1 MDYYMAS
8 SSSSSQQHMDEQE
21 KLKTYE
27 DKTERYRGTGHRGHP
42 SGWKS
47 IDRTV
52 TVWQHRGVQAATAER
67 ENVQKRTFTRW
78 INLHLE
84 KRNPPMEVKDLFV
97 DIQDGRILMAL
108 LEVLTGQNLLH
119 EYKSSTH
126 RIFRLNNIAKALK
139 FLEDSNVK
147 LVSIDAAEI
156 ADGNPSLVLG
166 LIWNIILF
174 LQIKE
179 LTGNLN
185 RMSSSSSL
193 SSLPSGTESDTSH
206 PGTLS
211 TEKSLSVSIKD
222 QRRAIKAL
230 LSWVQQ
236 RTRKYG
242 VAVQDFAGS
251 WRSGLAFLAV
261 IKAIDSSLV
270 DIKKALERSAR
281 ENLEDAFTIAQRSL
295 NIPRLLEPEDVM
307 VDSPDEQSI
316 MTYVT
321 QFLEHFPELDPDD
334 FTDRSEDAP
343 VEMTY
348 VHYKDGPREE
358 EGKIITIPKNE
369 ENDFTV
375 ELQTRPLTPPETHV
389 YTEVNVADDRNP
401 SPMNSFS
408 KPQWLSSKATRGSGP
423 ETAGFMFDR
432 FLRRP
437 EMSSLN
443 SGVSGEVSGN
453 GFKKI
458 KNTEGPVEPVLLSNG
473 PGELHYNLF
482 DEDSPKPTS
491 GGPKDQEPNY
501 ILSDDYNKYC
511 DSSSSFSSIS
521 DREPNDLFYHSEDF
535 QGSIKPSPM
544 SDDSGLVTPHD
555 QNEEDDIFKYIS
567 HLPKDHLEGEPSKQR
582 TVFQAYKSSTDDKV
596 NSKNRLDSIEDHLAE
611 ETNSVEDKNSAK
623 VSIIP
628 HDLFYYPH
636 YSVPIADVLQA
647 FADTCPDGINRSDRE
662 FDDSSENH
670 SEGSDSFSG
679 DDDLDGEMI
688 EKVTSV
694 PESEEWGL
702 GLKDFVQDVT
712 CIKTGSPAW
721 SVGSI
726 LNGSVSQPAHDLQP
740 NNSSFHSGY
749 NDNSQVTEHTE
760 DPDDDVDES
769 ITSGERV
776 VSRKSNLEFHLIED
790 HPCKLAAE
798 VEASPKDPWLSRA
811 IQNDAHTHNRKEHEF
826 NKVIN
831 VRTLREE
838 NTEGDKDQNS
848 GPSKSERGDTRRGS
862 PSSGPLTPAK
872 DLRKM
877 YYIGILLWFICYC
890 AFILPELDMS
900 KVEFLVRDD

>member
-1 MDYYMAS
+1 MDTIRA
-8 SSSSSQQHMDEQE
+8 
-21 KLKTYE
+21 
-27 DKTERYRGTGHRGHP
+27 R
-42 SGWKS
+42 W
-47 IDRTV
+47 
-52 TVWQHRGVQAATAER
+52 AER

-78 INLHLE
+78 MNLHLE
-84 KRNPPMEVKDLFV
+84 KCTPPLEVKDVFV
-97 DIQDGRILMAL
+97 DIQDGKILMAL

-193 SSLPSGTESDTSH
+193 SSLPSGSESDASH
-206 PGTLS
+206 PSTPS

-222 QRRAIKAL
+222 QRKAIKAL

-251 WRSGLAFLAV
+251 WRSGLAFLAI

-281 ENLEDAFTIAQRSL
+281 ENLEDAFTIAQQSL

-334 FTDRSEDAP
+334 FTDHKEDAP

-348 VHYKDGPREE
+348 VRYKDGPKEE

-369 ENDFTV
+369 ENEFTV

-389 YTEVNVADDRNP
+389 YTEVDVADDRRP
-401 SPMNSFS
+401 NSMDSLS
-408 KPQWLSSKATRGSGP
+408 KPHQLLAEANQGSVP
-423 ETAGFMFDR
+423 KMVGFMFDR
-432 FLRRP
+432 FSRRP

-443 SGVSGEVSGN
+443 ADVSGDISAN
-453 GFKKI
+453 GLN
-458 KNTEGPVEPVLLSNG
+458 KNIESQVEPVLLSNG
-473 PGELHYNLF
+473 QGDLHHSLV
-482 DEDSPKPTS
+482 DENSPKPTS
-491 GGPKDQEPNY
+491 GGPNYQEPKY
-501 ILSDDYNKYC
+501 IFSDNYNKYC

-521 DREPNDLFYHSEDF
+521 EPNDLFYHSEDS
-535 QGSIKPSPM
+535 QDSIKPSPM

-555 QNEEDDIFKYIS
+555 QNEEDDPFKYVV
-567 HLPKDHLEGEPSKQR
+567 HKPKDKLEGDLSKQM
-582 TVFQAYKSSTDDKV
+582 TVFQAYKSSTEH
-596 NSKNRLDSIEDHLAE
+596 LD
-611 ETNSVEDKNSAK
+611 SVEDHPQEGTYPVDDKSAAK

-647 FADTCPDGINRSDRE
+647 FADACPDGIVGASTE
-662 FDDSSENH
+662 FDDSSETH
-670 SEGSDSFSG
+670 SEDSESFSG
-679 DDDLDGEMI
+679 EDDLDGEKI
-688 EKVTSV
+688 GKVTSA

-702 GLKDFVQDVT
+702 GLKDYVQDVRYT
-712 CIKTGSPAW
+712 KTGSPAQ

-726 LNGSVSQPAHDLQP
+726 LNGSVSEVAHDLQP
-740 NNSSFHSGY
+740 NNFAFHS
-749 NDNSQVTEHTE
+749 DHLKTSQVMEHTE
-760 DPDDDVDES
+760 DPDDEWDEAP
-769 ITSGERV
+769 TSRGRMFG
-776 VSRKSNLEFHLIED
+776 RKSDLEEFYLIED
-790 HPCKLAAE
+790 RAARLAAE
-798 VEASPKDPWLSRA
+798 VGASLQDPWHSRE
-811 IQNDAHTHNRKEHEF
+811 IRNDTHVRNRKEHEF
-826 NKVIN
+826 HKPLNIIA
-831 VRTLREE
+831 LREE
-838 NTEGDKDQNS
+838 HAEGDKDQNY
-848 GPSKSERGDTRRGS
+848 GLSKNEYGDTRSGS
-862 PSSGPLTPAK
+862 PRSGTFVSDH
-872 DLRKM
+872 DLRKL
-877 YYIGILLWFICYC
+877 YPIGILLWFICYC
-890 AFILPELDMS
+890 IFILPELDMD
-900 KVEFLVRDD
+900 KVEFLVKDD

>member
-1 MDYYMAS
+1 MD
-8 SSSSSQQHMDEQE
+8 
-21 KLKTYE
+21 
-27 DKTERYRGTGHRGHP
+27 
-42 SGWKS
+42 S
-47 IDRTV
+47 IRARWV
-52 TVWQHRGVQAATAER
+52 ER

-78 INLHLE
+78 VNLHLE
-84 KRNPPMEVKDLFV
+84 KCIPPLEVKDLFL
-97 DIQDGRILMAL
+97 DIQDGKILMAL
-108 LEVLTGQNLLH
+108 LEVLTGHSLLH

-193 SSLPSGTESDTSH
+193 TSLPSGTESDASH
-206 PGTLS
+206 PSTPS

-222 QRRAIKAL
+222 QRKAIKAL

-261 IKAIDSSLV
+261 IKAIDSGLV
-270 DIKKALERSAR
+270 DIKKALERSPR

-307 VDSPDEQSI
+307 VDSPDEHSI

-334 FTDRSEDAP
+334 FSDHPADAP

-348 VHYKDGPREE
+348 VRYKDGPKEE
-358 EGKIITIPKNE
+358 EGKIITLPKHE
-369 ENDFTV
+369 ENDITV

-389 YTEVNVADDRNP
+389 YTEVNIADDRKP
-401 SPMNSFS
+401 NSKGSIS
-408 KPQWLSSKATRGSGP
+408 KPHQLLSEATQSPKRNID
-423 ETAGFMFDR
+423 GFRFDKFSR
-432 FLRRP
+432 QP

-443 SGVSGEVSGN
+443 SEVSGDISAN
-453 GFKKI
+453 NLNKI
-458 KNTEGPVEPVLLSNG
+458 MNSKVEPFLLSNG
-473 PGELHYNLF
+473 QGDLHQNLL
-482 DEDSPKPTS
+482 DETSPKPTP
-491 GGPKDQEPNY
+491 GGPKDQEANY
-501 ILSDDYNKYC
+501 LLSDNYNKYC

-521 DREPNDLFYHSEDF
+521 DREPMDFFYNSDDY

-555 QNEEDDIFKYIS
+555 QNEEDDTFKYVL
-567 HLPKDHLEGEPSKQR
+567 HKPKDNSEGSPFKQM
-582 TVFQAYKSSTDDKV
+582 TVFQAYKASAEDKPDSKNLDSDKDLLDEEGDSMDDK
-596 NSKNRLDSIEDHLAE
+596 S
-611 ETNSVEDKNSAK
+611 SAK
-623 VSIIP
+623 ISVIP

-647 FADTCPDGINRSDRE
+647 FADTSPDGNDRTNTE

-670 SEGSDSFSG
+670 SEDSESFSG
-679 DDDLDGEMI
+679 EDEFDGQKI
-688 EKVTSV
+688 EKVSSV
-694 PESEEWGL
+694 LESEEWGL
-702 GLKDFVQDVT
+702 KDYGQDVGYT
-712 CIKTGSPAW
+712 KTG
-721 SVGSI
+721 VGPQSEGS
-726 LNGSVSQPAHDLQP
+726 LPNGPLSKPAHDLHA
-740 NNSSFHSGY
+740 NILSFHSGY
-749 NDNSQVTEHTE
+749 NESSQVPGSTE
-760 DPDDDVDES
+760 DDARNES
-769 ITSGERV
+769 TRSKDRIL
-776 VSRKSNLEFHLIED
+776 SRKSDLEEEFHLIED
-790 HPCKLAAE
+790 RASKLAAE
-798 VEASPKDPWLSRA
+798 VEASLQDPWFTRD
-811 IQNDAHTHNRKEHEF
+811 IQNDTHARNRKEPELHKPLNF
-826 NKVIN
+826 
-831 VRTLREE
+831 RSSREE
-838 NTEGDKDQNS
+838 NTEGDEDQNS
-848 GPSKSERGDTRRGS
+848 GLIQNEYSDTRMA
-862 PSSGPLTPAK
+862 PLRPGTFTSDH

-877 YYIGILLWFICYC
+877 SYIGILLWFICYC
-890 AFILPELDMS
+890 IYIFPELDMD
-900 KVEFLVRDD
+900 KVEFLVKDN